1 MYNLC
6 IKFILMFMSKVNT
19 FLLVL
24 VLVLVGVLVFQKW
37 ESGKKGQYNG
47 GESPIVEQPRDPS
60 TPDVN
65 EEDPDGAAFS
75 MDEEYVGNNLWKYVI
90 TGSLPTPCHSLK
102 VDVIVRESFPEQVS
116 VIASILDPKEEVCI
130 QVLTPIEESGSFQ
143 ASEGASVEFRL
154 E

>member
-6 IKFILMFMSKVNT
+6 IKFILMFMNKVNT

-37 ESGKKGQYNG
+37 ESGKKGEKDE

-65 EEDPDGAAFS
+65 EEDSDGVAFS

-102 VDVIVRESFPEQVS
+102 EMVLPST
-116 VIASILDPKEEVCI
+116 SI
-130 QVLTPIEESGSFQ
+130 
-143 ASEGASVEFRL
+143 
-154 E
+154 